1 MTINITARRHS
12 NGNTYH
18 RVEIREAGTNV
29 SHFSDI
35 TYGGGLYGAQW
46 ERTALEMLCAL
57 YGGPSDRGLWH
68 WQNETGHKI
77 VEKVVDVKRR
87 RGLYRR

>member
-1 MTINITARRHS
+1 MEIKITARRHF

-18 RVEIREAGTNV
+18 RVEIQEEGSNV

-35 TYGGGLYGAQW
+35 TYGYGSHW
-46 ERTALEMLCAL
+46 EKTALEILCAL

-68 WQNETGHKI
+68 WQKETGHKI
-77 VEKVVDVKRR
+77 VDEVIDVKRR
-87 RGLYRR
+87 RDLYR